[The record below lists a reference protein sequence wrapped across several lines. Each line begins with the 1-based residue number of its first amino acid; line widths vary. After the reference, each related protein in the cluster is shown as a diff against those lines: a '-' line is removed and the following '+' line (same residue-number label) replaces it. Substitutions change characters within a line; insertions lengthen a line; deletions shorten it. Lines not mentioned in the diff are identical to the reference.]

1 MNVYPLQSSPI
12 SLLRT
17 KYRLSREAA
26 AERLGI
32 TLGYLKVLEMR
43 SRTISPE
50 VLEVIENLLGPSP
63 QFVQTNI
70 WEALEDLEKRGAV
83 GEGQSEGLGE
93 R

>member
-50 VLEVIENLLGPSP
+50 VLEVIENLFGPSP